1 VTRHVVLI
9 GLPGAGKTA
18 AGRLAARTLGCPFC
32 DVDARIEAGAGMTI
46 AELFAREGEQAFRD
60 VEREELGRALAQ
72 PPQVIAAGGGWA
84 VQPGNLERARP
95 RAFTVHLVCTPETAA
110 RRLAGTRDR
119 PLLAGDML
127 ERLRWLAAERT
138 PFYQRADAAVPTDD
152 RAVGD
157 IAGDI
162 VALARSAGGW

>member
-1 VTRHVVLI
+1 
-9 GLPGAGKTA
+9 
-18 AGRLAARTLGCPFC
+18 
-32 DVDARIEAGAGMTI
+32 
-46 AELFAREGEQAFRD
+46 
-60 VEREELGRALAQ
+60 
-72 PPQVIAAGGGWA
+72 
-84 VQPGNLERARP
+84 
-95 RAFTVHLVCTPETAA
+95 
-110 RRLAGTRDR
+110 
-119 PLLAGDML
+119 ML